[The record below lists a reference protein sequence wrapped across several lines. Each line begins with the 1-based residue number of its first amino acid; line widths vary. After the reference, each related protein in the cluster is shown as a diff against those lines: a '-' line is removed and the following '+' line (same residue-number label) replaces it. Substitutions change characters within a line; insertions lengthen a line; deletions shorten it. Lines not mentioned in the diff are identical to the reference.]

1 MSSDPCFVR
10 SRHSWEALHFSKSC
24 HLEQNL
30 LSWNSWAPELS
41 HHGLLPSAAPT
52 GYNAPLSV
60 PVSSRMSPAE
70 QGHEHSPAVV
80 WPGQGALGSCI
91 LWSALCA
98 TMNRVP
104 TCLVFVAA
112 AFLSWCLMRAPLF
125 LFPFSLSFFY
135 LAIIKP
141 DLCRCSCNRLHK
153 CICRRPSFSLGWTF
167 LSLLSIWLPN
177 IQYTSLISSLL
188 WVVEIIEASL
198 GFGGKWEEGKQMI
211 MFKLILTMNL
221 HVVFKHSLYFS
232 ECVCCLNISVGK

>member
-1 MSSDPCFVR
+1 MTINSLPRSYWGVFESEVPCSQGSGEVSSDTGLKSNRGKKPKAILCGSPRHRLPTVPYSFSLSMSSDHCFVR

-41 HHGLLPSAAPT
+41 PHRLLPPAAPS
-52 GYNAPLSV
+52 GYKAPLSV
-60 PVSSRMSPAE
+60 HVSSRMSPAE

-91 LWSALCA
+91 LWSVLCA

-125 LFPFSLSFFY
+125 LFPFSLSFF
-135 LAIIKP
+135 L
-141 DLCRCSCNRLHK
+141 
-153 CICRRPSFSLGWTF
+153 FS
-167 LSLLSIWLPN
+167 N
-177 IQYTSLISSLL
+177 
-188 WVVEIIEASL
+188 
-198 GFGGKWEEGKQMI
+198 
-211 MFKLILTMNL
+211 
-221 HVVFKHSLYFS
+221 H
-232 ECVCCLNISVGK
+232 